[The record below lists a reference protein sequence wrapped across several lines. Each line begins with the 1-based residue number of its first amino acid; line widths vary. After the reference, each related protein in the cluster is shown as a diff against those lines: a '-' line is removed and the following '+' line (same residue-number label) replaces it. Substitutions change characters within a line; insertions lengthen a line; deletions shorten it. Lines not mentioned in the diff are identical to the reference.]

1 MKKLSILTVM
11 LMLVT
16 TTASAMSS
24 TLSKVTVMGQ
34 SYYKYQV
41 KKGDTMYGVARQFG
55 WDEKLIQ
62 QSNPG
67 ELTTLKKGSVIYYPC
82 DTDGTK
88 QNSTADKGAVTD
100 NNGVTHRIER
110 GETLSSIARV
120 YGMTTGELIKLN
132 PGAGDYIKAGDT
144 LIISGDQQNS
154 GNKNNGID
162 YHLVQTGETLYGIGK
177 KYNVS
182 VEALLKSN
190 PGVSERNFRA
200 GETIRIPASGT
211 GIVMTTEM
219 VREDVLKGFRTH
231 KVKKDDTWNSIARRY
246 GIPPEALMEANSGV
260 ELKKNVYIGVPII
273 ASEEVSRQVVDEDKR
288 EVQEIYADI
297 NGINDSTDYNEIRFA
312 VVSDNPSSRRD
323 REIMRGVLMAVD
335 KLKNSGSKITLKM
348 LEGGNSDSAIGE
360 LDTFRPTVVMST
372 AETDFPE
379 WLAGYANDRRVPV
392 INTLDVKNVDF
403 QTNPYMVQLIT
414 TPDYF
419 NEEVAN
425 WIFQKYGSYSLV
437 FTGKKDPNDALAE
450 SLQAIWDPS
459 RVRSRSVEDLRSLPL
474 NAKGKYLLYSYP
486 TKKADV
492 IEFLDAVNDAKTK
505 TPESEV
511 TVIGRPNWIVFDEV
525 LADKFHN
532 ADVEIPARF
541 YMTKAQRNNSDFSM
555 RYRQLYNSTVPNT
568 FPVYSGI
575 GYDTALYFLE
585 GLAAGKGDINAMG
598 QPSGTVQSEYYL
610 ERPSNWSGLLN
621 RSVYMVRFTP
631 YDSIEKT
638 VVK

>member
-11 LMLVT
+11 LMIVT
-16 TTASAMSS
+16 MTATALSS

-67 ELTTLKKGSVIYYPC
+67 ELTTLKKGSVLFYPC
-82 DTDGTK
+82 DTDGNTQK
-88 QNSTADKGAVTD
+88 STADNVTETG

-132 PGAGDYIKAGDT
+132 PGAGDYIKAGDI
-144 LIISGDQQNS
+144 LIISNPQQNATD
-154 GNKNNGID
+154 KNNGVE
-162 YHLVQTGETLYGIGK
+162 YHRIQTGETLYGIGK

-200 GETIRIPASGT
+200 GETIRIPVSGT

-231 KVKKDDTWNSIARRY
+231 KVKKDETWNSIARRY
-246 GIPPEALMEANSGV
+246 GIPAEALMEANSGV

-273 ASEEVSRQVVDEDKR
+273 ASEEVSRQIVEEDKR
-288 EVQEIYADI
+288 DVQEIYADI
-297 NGINDSTDYNEIRFA
+297 NGINDSTDYTEIRFA

-335 KLKNSGSKITLKM
+335 KLKNNGSKITLKM
-348 LEGGNSDSAIGE
+348 LEGGNSDSAMGE

-403 QTNPYMVQLIT
+403 QSNPYMVQLIT

-425 WIFQKYGSYSLV
+425 WIFQKYGAYSLV
-437 FTGKKDPNDALAE
+437 FTGEKDPNDALAE

-486 TKKADV
+486 TRKADV
-492 IEFLDAVNDAKTK
+492 IEFLDAVNDAKIK

-525 LADKFHN
+525 LAEKFHN

-555 RYRQLYNSTVPNT
+555 RYRQLYNSAVPNT

-585 GLAAGKGDINAMG
+585 GLAAGDGDINAMG
-598 QPSGTVQSEYYL
+598 QPSGTVQSEFYL

>member
-1 MKKLSILTVM
+1 MKKLTILTAI
-11 LMLVT
+11 LMLV
-16 TTASAMSS
+16 TASAMSS
-24 TLSKVTVMGQ
+24 TLSKVTVMGKP
-34 SYYKYQV
+34 YYKYQV

-55 WDEKLIQ
+55 WDEKIIQ

-67 ELTTLKKGSVIYYPC
+67 EMTTLQKGSMLYYPC
-82 DTDGTK
+82 DSEETVQKEDSNNNT
-88 QNSTADKGAVTD
+88 STEGKD
-100 NNGVTHRIER
+100 GVTHRIER
-110 GETLSSIARV
+110 GETLSSIARM
-120 YGMTTGELIKLN
+120 YGMTAKELQMLN

-144 LIISGDQQNS
+144 LVICNASASGTGGNS
-154 GNKNNGID
+154 D
-162 YHLVQTGETLYGIGK
+162 VSYHKIQTGETLYGIGK

-211 GIVMTTEM
+211 GIVMTTET
-219 VREDVLKGFRTH
+219 VREDVLKGFREH
-231 KVKKDDTWNSIARRY
+231 KVKKEETWNSIARKY
-246 GIPPEALMEANSGV
+246 GIPADVLREANSGV
-260 ELKKNVYIGVPII
+260 ELKKNIYIGVPII
-273 ASEEVSRQVVDEDKR
+273 ESEEVSRQVVDEDKR
-288 EVQEIYADI
+288 EIQEIYQDI
-297 NGINDSTDYNEIRFA
+297 NGINDSTGYNGIRFA
-312 VVSDNPSSRRD
+312 VVSGSQTSRRD

-348 LEGGNSDSAIGE
+348 MEGNNSESVLGE
-360 LDTFRPTVVMST
+360 LAAFNPTIVMST

-379 WLAGYANDRRVPV
+379 WLARYGNDTRVPV

-403 QTNPYMVQLIT
+403 QSNPYMVQLIT

-437 FTGKKDPNDALAE
+437 FTGEKDPNDALAE
-450 SLQAIWDPS
+450 SLQSIWDPS

-474 NAKGKYLLYSYP
+474 NAKGKYLLYSFP

-492 IEFLDAVNDAKTK
+492 VEFLDAVNDAKTK
-505 TPESEV
+505 TPEAEV
-511 TVIGRPNWIVFDEV
+511 TVIGRPNWIVYDEA
-525 LADKFHN
+525 LSEKFHN
-532 ADVEIPARF
+532 ADVQIPARF
-541 YMTKAQRNNSDFSM
+541 YMSKSERNNSEFSLH
-555 RYRQLYNSTVPNT
+555 YRQLFNAAVPNT

-575 GYDTALYFLE
+575 GYDTALYFLQ
-585 GLAAGKGDINAMG
+585 GLSDSKGDINAMG
-598 QPSGTVQSEYYL
+598 RPDGMVQSEFEL
-610 ERPSNWSGLLN
+610 ERPSNWSGIMN
-621 RSVYMVRFTP
+621 RAVFMVRFTP